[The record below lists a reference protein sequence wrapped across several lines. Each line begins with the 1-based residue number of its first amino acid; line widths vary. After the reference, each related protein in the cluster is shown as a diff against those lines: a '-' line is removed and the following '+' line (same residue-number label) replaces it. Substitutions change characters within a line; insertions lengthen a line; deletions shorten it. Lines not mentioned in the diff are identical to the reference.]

1 MLKIGID
8 LIKSERLKFIVTPGG
23 SAFYE
28 RVFTPEEQRVYG
40 YVLSSLAA
48 CFAGKEAVSKVLG
61 TGLSF
66 GEPDRVS
73 CTDIEIPLGQSY
85 VRLFNQAQRIA
96 HQLGLANVALCCFSA
111 ESHIVAVAGGSN
123 HVVPREKL
131 LNCIEQAGAQITSQ
145 MSH

>member
-1 MLKIGID
+1 MIRIGLD
-8 LIKSERLKFIVTPGG
+8 LTQVDRFSFLHTSGG
-23 SAFYE
+23 QMFY
-28 RVFTPEEQRVYG
+28 RRVYTEAEQIV
-40 YVLSSLAA
+40 YKDSLCELAA

-73 CTDIEIPLGQSY
+73 CTDIEILLGQPH

-96 HQLGLANVALCCFSA
+96 HQLGLANVVLRYFFA
-111 ESHIVAVAGGSN
+111 ESHIVAVAGATN
-123 HVVPREKL
+123 REVPRGEL
-131 LNCIEQAGAQITSQ
+131 LNCIEQAGAQIASQ